1 MNIIFL
7 TLGVSLAIAVFFLA
21 AFIWATSK
29 GQYDDLETP
38 GHRMLLDD
46 EDTNKK
52 DDAKIVKDKAK
63 EDSGK

>member
-7 TLGVSLAIAVFFLA
+7 TLGVSIAIALIFLL
-21 AFIWATSK
+21 AFIWAAGK

-46 EDTNKK
+46 YEADKK
-52 DDAKIVKDKAK
+52 DQHAK
-63 EDSGK
+63 EDTGK

>member
-7 TLGVSLAIAVFFLA
+7 TLGVSIAIALIFLG
-21 AFIWATSK
+21 AFIWAAGR

-46 EDTNKK
+46 YETDNKNQ
-52 DDAKIVKDKAK
+52 DAK
-63 EDSGK
+63 EETGK

>member
-7 TLGVSLAIAVFFLA
+7 TLGVSIAIALVFLG
-21 AFIWATSK
+21 AFIWAAGK

-46 EDTNKK
+46 DYETDKK
-52 DDAKIVKDKAK
+52 KQQAK
-63 EDSGK
+63 EETGK

>member
-7 TLGVSLAIAVFFLA
+7 TLGVSIAIALVFLA
-21 AFIWATSK
+21 AFIWAAGK

-46 EDTNKK
+46 YDT
-52 DDAKIVKDKAK
+52 DKQKHQAK
-63 EDSGK
+63 EETGK

>member
-7 TLGVSLAIAVFFLA
+7 TLGVSIAIALIFLA
-21 AFIWATSK
+21 AFIWAASK

-46 EDTNKK
+46 DGTDTKEHTNN
-52 DDAKIVKDKAK
+52 DNAK
-63 EDSGK
+63 EDSDK

>member
-7 TLGVSLAIAVFFLA
+7 TLGVSITIALVFLA
-21 AFIWATSK
+21 AFIWAAGK

-46 EDTNKK
+46 YDTDKK
-52 DDAKIVKDKAK
+52 KQQAK
-63 EDSGK
+63 EETGK

>member
-7 TLGVSLAIAVFFLA
+7 TLGVSITIAVIFLI
-21 AFIWATSK
+21 AFIWATRK

-46 EDTNKK
+46 IETEETKTKNTEDKNP
-52 DDAKIVKDKAK
+52 
-63 EDSGK
+63 

>member
-7 TLGVSLAIAVFFLA
+7 TLGVSIAIALIFLG
-21 AFIWATSK
+21 AFIWAAGR

-46 EDTNKK
+46 YETDKK
-52 DDAKIVKDKAK
+52 NSQAK

>member
-7 TLGVSLAIAVFFLA
+7 TLGVSIAIALIFLG
-21 AFIWATSK
+21 AFIWAAGR

-46 EDTNKK
+46 YESDKK
-52 DDAKIVKDKAK
+52 NQDAK
-63 EDSGK
+63 EETGK

>member
-7 TLGVSLAIAVFFLA
+7 TLGVSITIAIVFLI
-21 AFIWATSK
+21 AFIWATRK

-46 EDTNKK
+46 IETENKNTNNTEDTNP
-52 DDAKIVKDKAK
+52 
-63 EDSGK
+63 

>member
-7 TLGVSLAIAVFFLA
+7 TLGISIAIALVFLA
-21 AFIWATSK
+21 AFIWAAGR

-46 EDTNKK
+46 YDTDRKNHQDKED
-52 DDAKIVKDKAK
+52 KDK
-63 EDSGK
+63 

>member
-7 TLGVSLAIAVFFLA
+7 TLGVSIAIALLFLG
-21 AFIWATSK
+21 AFIWAARK

-46 EDTNKK
+46 YETEKTNNKTEDR
-52 DDAKIVKDKAK
+52 
-63 EDSGK
+63 DS